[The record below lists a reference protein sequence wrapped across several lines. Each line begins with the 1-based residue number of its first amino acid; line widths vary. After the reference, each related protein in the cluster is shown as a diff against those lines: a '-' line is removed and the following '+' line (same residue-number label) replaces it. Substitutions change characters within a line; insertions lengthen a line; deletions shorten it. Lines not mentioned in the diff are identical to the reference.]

1 MSEEK
6 KKEAAPEKA
15 AKAVAEKPAPKPH
28 VLHEAHPHG
37 KKVGAMDLAEINA
50 AIELCQK
57 QMGGLWS
64 RHGRNLAERRA
75 ALMPMQQ
82 APVRL
87 KKAA

>member
-6 KKEAAPEKA
+6 KEEKKKE
-15 AKAVAEKPAPKPH
+15 VKPAPKPH
-28 VLHEAHPHG
+28 PVPQDTHPHA

-75 ALMPMQQ
+75 ALMTQQ
-82 APVRL
+82 PPVRL

>member
-6 KKEAAPEKA
+6 KKEAPQKAVKA
-15 AKAVAEKPAPKPH
+15 AAEKPAPKPH
-28 VLHEAHPHG
+28 PVPQEVHPHG
-37 KKVGAMDLAEINA
+37 KKVGAMDLLEITA

-57 QMGGLWS
+57 TMGGLWS

-75 ALMPMQQ
+75 ALMTHET
-82 APVRL
+82 PVRL

>member
-6 KKEAAPEKA
+6 KKAAPE
-15 AKAVAEKPAPKPH
+15 VEKPAPKPH
-28 VLHEAHPHG
+28 LVKDIHPHG
-37 KKVGAMDLAEINA
+37 KKVGKMTLAEVEE
-50 AIELCQK
+50 AIALCQK

-64 RHGRNLAERRA
+64 RHGQSLVGHKA
-75 ALMPMQQ
+75 ALTAH